1 MNPLAIIAYQTKDYP
16 RLPDGRIDYTGQP
29 ICFVFNCV
37 VCYGDEILLVR
48 RSQQEVEQ
56 PRMLNG
62 VSGFIDRTDTSI
74 TVLAGQELAEELGI
88 DPRDTTIMVAQQPLM
103 QIDAAHSRQW
113 YVYPVLVECAQ
124 RITPRLNAEN
134 SAAAWYPLTAID
146 ALPLLPFYHE
156 TLRAGLAMRHK

>member
-1 MNPLAIIAYQTKDYP
+1 MNPLAMITYQTKDYP

-37 VCYGDEILLVR
+37 VCYGDEVLLAR

-88 DPRDTTIMVAQQPLM
+88 DPRDTTIVVAQQPLM

-134 SAAAWYPLTAID
+134 STAAWYPLTEID

-156 TLRAGLAMRHK
+156 TLRAGRAMRHK

>member
-1 MNPLAIIAYQTKDYP
+1 
-16 RLPDGRIDYTGQP
+16 
-29 ICFVFNCV
+29 
-37 VCYGDEILLVR
+37 
-48 RSQQEVEQ
+48 
-56 PRMLNG
+56 MLNG

-88 DPRDTTIMVAQQPLM
+88 DPRDTTIVVARQPLM
-103 QIDAAHSRQW
+103 QIDAAHSRQG

-134 SAAAWYPLTAID
+134 SAAAWYPLTEID

-156 TLRAGLAMRHK
+156 TLHAGLAMRHK